1 MSNYSLNNKKSK
13 SMSKTV
19 ITKLELSVPA
29 GAIVEVA
36 DVLLE
41 NEIINQIVGSDA
53 DEDTVIL
60 EVQYEKE
67 QREVIHEVEDII
79 AEYEEAQNQQEN
91 EDDE

>member
-1 MSNYSLNNKKSK
+1 
-13 SMSKTV
+13 MSKTV

-41 NEIINQIVGSDA
+41 NEISNQIIGTDA

-79 AEYEEAQNQQEN
+79 AEYEEAQDQEEN